1 MRSLVRVLG
10 FPSSMS
16 LYECLCFETHA
27 PSCLFFVYLLK
38 KFVVPFRFM
47 FVWQSL
53 PLAVVL
59 ITAVVIIA
67 HFDADILLSP
77 SNLVDISQP
86 YHVADQAY
94 WEKK

>member
-1 MRSLVRVLG
+1 
-10 FPSSMS
+10 
-16 LYECLCFETHA
+16 
-27 PSCLFFVYLLK
+27 
-38 KFVVPFRFM
+38 M